1 MQVVKFENKVFSF
14 LRMMRNDNLRDYN
27 VFTIIIMVTNII
39 RNHFQNYKYP
49 NIFLRIEFFLTI
61 YKNIGYN
68 MNKKKL
74 TLVHFYWKNHTM
86 ISVYSSHFC
95 VKIFFA
101 NLILMVLQKLTFLN
115 VSFDFKTIFFILI
128 IKNLSYLRSKVIF
141 CHDNILVKNLK
152 RKSLRTYTSEY
163 NK

>member
-1 MQVVKFENKVFSF
+1 
-14 LRMMRNDNLRDYN
+14 
-27 VFTIIIMVTNII
+27 
-39 RNHFQNYKYP
+39 
-49 NIFLRIEFFLTI
+49 
-61 YKNIGYN
+61 
-68 MNKKKL
+68 
-74 TLVHFYWKNHTM
+74 
-86 ISVYSSHFC
+86 
-95 VKIFFA
+95 
-101 NLILMVLQKLTFLN
+101 LQKLTFLN